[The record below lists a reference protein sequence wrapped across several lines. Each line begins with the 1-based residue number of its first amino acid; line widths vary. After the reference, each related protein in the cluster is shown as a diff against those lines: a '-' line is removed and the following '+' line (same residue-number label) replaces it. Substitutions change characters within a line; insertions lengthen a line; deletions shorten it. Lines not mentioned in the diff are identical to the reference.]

1 MKRVSNIL
9 FIACAAVFLLLI
21 AAVTILRPAET
32 FSYYE
37 NRSLAK
43 KPVNDPPLVNDGT
56 WYPAMEKFLCDS
68 AAGRKTITKLC
79 TAADLSLK
87 RPVVNDVVIGDGILL
102 PFNPYEAVDRA
113 KLKRQAEAIGNNLK
127 AVSDVTES
135 VGGRYYY
142 VSVPCQYS
150 YCAEDYPDYLDD
162 RAELTAAS
170 VEALTESLSAR
181 GVGYIDTGPAFDA
194 MGKDMTLSSTVD
206 NHFSIF
212 GAYEAYRIVLEAMNS
227 DGCDVPVLGKDELT
241 FTETENYYMGS
252 RTRKLFNLVKNT
264 EHLWRADPVAPVE
277 FTRTNNGNWGV
288 PSVYH
293 REEPWTP
300 LLYTYYMGGDI
311 GETVIETDRPAY
323 PDILIYGDSFTNA
336 MECIL
341 YLSCDTMYSLDLRH
355 YRGTVSD
362 YILEHEP
369 DYVICVR
376 SYESLLSTTYNGGR

>member
-43 KPVNDPPLVNDGT
+43 MPVNDPALVNDGT

-79 TAADLSLK
+79 TAADLGLK

-102 PFNPYEAVDRA
+102 PFNDYEAVDEA
-113 KLKRQAEAIGNNLK
+113 KIQRQADALAYNLSI
-127 AVSDVTES
+127 VSAAAES
-135 VGGRYYY
+135 VGAQYWY

-150 YCAEDYPDYLDD
+150 YCEDEYPAYLDN
-162 RAELTAAS
+162 RSEATEAS
-170 VEALTESLSAR
+170 VRILTETLARR
-181 GVGYIDTGPAFDA
+181 GVNYIDTGRVFDELGRP
-194 MGKDMTLSSTVD
+194 MSLSSTVD

-212 GAYEAYRIVLEAMNS
+212 GAYTAYRTVLETINARGGS
-227 DGCDVPVLGKDELT
+227 VPIIPEDKLIY
-241 FTETENYYMGS
+241 TETENYYMGS
-252 RTRKLFNLVKNT
+252 RTRKLFNLIKNT
-264 EHLWRADPVAPVE
+264 EHLWRADPLVPVD
-277 FTRTNNGNWGV
+277 FTRYNNGNLFY
-288 PSVYH
+288 STVYH
-293 REEPWTP
+293 EEGPWTP

-311 GETVIETDRPAY
+311 GETVIETNRPDL

-355 YRGTVSD
+355 YSGTVSD
-362 YILEHEP
+362 YITGHEP
-369 DYVICVR
+369 DYVICIR
-376 SYESLLSTTYNGGR
+376 SYESLLSTYYNGGR